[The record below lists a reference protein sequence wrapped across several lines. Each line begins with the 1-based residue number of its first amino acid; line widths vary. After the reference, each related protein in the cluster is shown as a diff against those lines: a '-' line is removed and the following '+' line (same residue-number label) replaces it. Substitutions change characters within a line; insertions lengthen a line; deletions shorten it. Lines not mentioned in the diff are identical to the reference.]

1 MTLET
6 PTRLEPMRLSTVPEH
21 TAGLI
26 AELSASSARLCQGL
40 HAQSAANLADL
51 LRVMN
56 LIYRSI

>member
-26 AELSASSARLCQGL
+26 DKLSASSARLGHGL
-40 HAQSAANLADL
+40 HTQSAAILADL
-51 LRVMN
+51 VRV
-56 LIYRSI
+56 